1 MKAEILAVGTELLM
15 GQIVNT
21 NAQYISSKL
30 PDVGVGVY
38 YHSVV
43 GDNPDRL
50 EESLK
55 LALERCNVVIM
66 TGGLGPT
73 QDDLTKETVAQV
85 FGKKLVVHNDSLEEI
100 KKYFNKLGRQM
111 TLNNEKQAYMPED
124 CIILKNNN
132 GTAPGC
138 IIEKGEKVVVL
149 LPGPP
154 SEMKP
159 MFNDYVMPYFKNKS
173 TYSIESKFLRV
184 FGIGESEMETKIID
198 LIDEQTNPT
207 IATYAKEGE
216 VTLRVSAKIK
226 DGENAELIFQPV
238 IDEIKK
244 RTGDCLYSDTDEALD
259 VVSANL
265 LLEKNITISTAESC
279 TGGLISEM
287 LTNIAG
293 ISKVFIGGA
302 VTYSNESKVEFLGV
316 KEQTLQKHGAVSH
329 ETAAEMAQG
338 IRNRLKTD
346 IGVSITGIAGPDGG
360 TAEKPVGLVY
370 IALASEKGTITKELR
385 LLGNRKRIRN
395 ITALHVFDVI
405 RRHVLG
411 IEIDRSQKS
420 ENTL

>member
-50 EESLK
+50 KESLR
-55 LALERCNVVIM
+55 LALERCDVVIT

-73 QDDLTKETVAQV
+73 QDDLTKETISEV
-85 FGKKLVVHNDSLEEI
+85 FGKKLVLHEESM
-100 KKYFNKLGRQM
+100 KDLKNYFYKLGRQM
-111 TLNNEKQAYMPED
+111 TVNNEKQAYMPED
-124 CIILKNNN
+124 CIVLKNNN

-138 IIEKGEKVVVL
+138 IIEAGAKVVVM

-154 SEMKP
+154 IEMKP
-159 MFNDYVMPYFKNKS
+159 MFNDYVVPYFKKKS
-173 TYSIESKFLRV
+173 TFSIESRFLRV
-184 FGIGESEMETKIID
+184 FGIGESAMETQIID
-198 LIDEQTNPT
+198 LIDAQTNPT
-207 IATYAKEGE
+207 IATYAKMGE
-216 VTLRVSAKIK
+216 VTLRVSAKIQA
-226 DGENAELIFQPV
+226 GENAELIMKPV

-244 RTGDCLYSDTDEALD
+244 RAGDCLYSDSNQNLDD
-259 VVSANL
+259 VVANL

-279 TGGLISEM
+279 TGGLISET

-302 VTYSNESKVEFLGV
+302 VTYSNESKAELLGV
-316 KEQTLQKHGAVSH
+316 KNETLQSYGAVSR
-329 ETAAEMAQG
+329 ETAVEMAEG
-338 IRNRLKTD
+338 IRKRLKTD

-360 TAEKPVGLVY
+360 TPEKPVGLVY
-370 IALASEKGTITKELR
+370 VGLATESGTITKELR
-385 LLGNRKRIRN
+385 LLGNRNRIRT
-395 ITALHVFDVI
+395 ITALNVFDII
-405 RRHVLG
+405 RRYILG
-411 IEIDRSQKS
+411 LKIDIGGHK
-420 ENTL
+420 

>member
-30 PDVGVGVY
+30 PDVGVSVY

-50 EESLK
+50 KESLQ
-55 LALERCNVVIM
+55 LALERCDVVIT

-73 QDDLTKETVAQV
+73 QDDLTKETIADV
-85 FGKKLVVHNDSLEEI
+85 FGKELVLHEESLISI
-100 KKYFNKLGRQM
+100 KNFFSKLGRPM
-111 TLNNEKQAYMPED
+111 TINNEKQAYMPEA

-138 IIEKGEKVVVL
+138 IIEAGAKVVVM

-159 MFNDYVMPYFKNKS
+159 MFNDYVMPYFKKKS
-173 TYSIESKFLRV
+173 TFSIESKFLRV
-184 FGIGESEMETKIID
+184 FGIGESAMETQIID
-198 LIDEQTNPT
+198 LIDGQTNPT

-216 VTLRVSAKIK
+216 VTLRISAKIQA
-226 DGENAELIFQPV
+226 GEDAELIMKPV
-238 IDEIKK
+238 IDEIKE
-244 RTGDCLYSDTDEALD
+244 RAGDCLYSDADQPLD
-259 VVSANL
+259 IVAANL

-279 TGGLISEM
+279 TGGLISET

-302 VTYSNESKVEFLGV
+302 VTYSNESKVELLGV
-316 KEQTLQKHGAVSH
+316 KNQTLQKHGAVSR
-329 ETAAEMAQG
+329 ETAAEMAEG
-338 IRNRLKTD
+338 IRKRLNTD
-346 IGVSITGIAGPDGG
+346 IGVSVTGIAGPDGG
-360 TAEKPVGLVY
+360 TAQKPVGLVY
-370 IALASEKGTITKELR
+370 VGLATENGTITKELR
-385 LLGNRKRIRN
+385 LLGNRNRIRT
-395 ITALHVFDVI
+395 ITALNVFDTI
-405 RRHVLG
+405 RRYVLG
-411 IEIDRSQKS
+411 LK
-420 ENTL
+420 

>member
-55 LALERCNVVIM
+55 LALERCDVVIT

-73 QDDLTKETVAQV
+73 QDDLTKETIAHV
-85 FGKKLVVHNDSLEEI
+85 FGKKMVLHEESLEVI
-100 KKYFNKLGRQM
+100 KGYFNKRGRYM
-111 TLNNEKQAYMPED
+111 TLNNEKQAYMPEG

-138 IIEKGEKVVVL
+138 IMENGEKVVVM

-159 MFNDYVMPYFKNKS
+159 MFNDLVMPYFKKKS
-173 TYSIESKFLRV
+173 TVSIESRFLRV
-184 FGIGESEMETKIID
+184 FGIGESAMETQILD
-198 LIDEQTNPT
+198 LIEGQTNPT

-216 VTLRVSAKIK
+216 VTLRVSAQIH
-226 DGENAELIFQPV
+226 DGENAESILQPV
-238 IDEIKK
+238 INEIKK
-244 RTGDCLYSDTDEALD
+244 RAGDCLYSDCDQTLD
-259 VVSANL
+259 LVAANL
-265 LLEKNITISTAESC
+265 LLKKNITISTAESC
-279 TGGLISEM
+279 TGGLISET
-287 LTNIAG
+287 LTNIPG

-302 VTYSNESKVEFLGV
+302 VTYSNSSKVEFLGV
-316 KEQTLQKHGAVSH
+316 NEQTLQKYGAVSR
-329 ETAAEMAQG
+329 ETATEMAEG
-338 IRNRLKTD
+338 IRKKLNTD
-346 IGVSITGIAGPDGG
+346 IGVSITGIAGPGGG

-370 IALASEKGTITKELR
+370 VGIAYENGTITKELT
-385 LLGNRKRIRN
+385 LLGNREKVRT
-395 ITALHVFDVI
+395 ITALHVFDMI

-411 IEIDRSQKS
+411 LKIDIGGQK
-420 ENTL
+420 

>member
-55 LALERCNVVIM
+55 LALERCDVVIT

-73 QDDLTKETVAQV
+73 QDDLTKETISEV
-85 FGKKLVVHNDSLEEI
+85 FGKKLVLHEESM
-100 KKYFNKLGRQM
+100 KDLKNYFYKLGRQM
-111 TLNNEKQAYMPED
+111 TVNNEKQAYMPED
-124 CIILKNNN
+124 CIVLKNNN

-138 IIEKGEKVVVL
+138 IIEAGAKVVVM

-154 SEMKP
+154 IEMKP
-159 MFNDYVMPYFKNKS
+159 MFNDYVVPYFKKKS
-173 TYSIESKFLRV
+173 TFSIESRFLRV
-184 FGIGESEMETKIID
+184 FGIGESAMETQIID
-198 LIDEQTNPT
+198 LIDAQTNPT
-207 IATYAKEGE
+207 IATYAKMGE
-216 VTLRVSAKIK
+216 VTLRVSAKIQA
-226 DGENAELIFQPV
+226 GENAELIMKPV

-244 RTGDCLYSDTDEALD
+244 RAGDCLYSDSNQNLDD
-259 VVSANL
+259 VVANL

-279 TGGLISEM
+279 TGGLISET

-302 VTYSNESKVEFLGV
+302 VTYSNESKAELLGV
-316 KEQTLQKHGAVSH
+316 KNETLQSYGAVSR
-329 ETAAEMAQG
+329 ETAVEMAEG
-338 IRNRLKTD
+338 IRKRLKTD

-360 TAEKPVGLVY
+360 TPEKPVGLVY
-370 IALASEKGTITKELR
+370 VGLATESGTITKELR
-385 LLGNRKRIRN
+385 LLGNRNRIRT
-395 ITALHVFDVI
+395 ITALNVFDII
-405 RRHVLG
+405 RRYILG
-411 IEIDRSQKS
+411 LKIDIGGHK
-420 ENTL
+420 